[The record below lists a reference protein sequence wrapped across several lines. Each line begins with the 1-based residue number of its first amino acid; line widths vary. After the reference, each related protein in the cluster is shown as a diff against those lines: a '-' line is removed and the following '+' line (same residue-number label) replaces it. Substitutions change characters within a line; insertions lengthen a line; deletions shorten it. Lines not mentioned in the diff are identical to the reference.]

1 VNRATERL
9 VLLAAI
15 GVALAA
21 IQQFAPFLWP
31 YQLERS
37 FSVANQMWF
46 FIIEFLWVAAMLVTY
61 RRDPAGRMWKLFL
74 LYEVVGA
81 IGVVW
86 VIPTSL
92 TWTLSQ
98 ASIGIGSVVFVHLVL
113 AFPSGRLSDRYDRAL
128 VRAAY
133 VFVLATRLAWVLV
146 WSPPIDPVGFS
157 PHNPYVLWRNPD
169 LARVFGPGA
178 IVAVAPFL
186 YAGVLVGLFRH
197 WRRASPALRR
207 ALVPIMVAAPLQL
220 ALILAWHL
228 VDASGAGFE
237 GARAA
242 LQHPLVGLA
251 GLIFPIGLL
260 LGLLR
265 TRLARGSIAE
275 LAMELGRGV
284 PLGGLRDTLARAL
297 RDPTLVLAFPA
308 PSGSGFV
315 DPGGLQIEIPQERGP
330 DRGLARLERDGETL
344 AVLAYDSAIDQEDPG
359 RIGVVASVARLAI
372 ENERLAAQVRAQL
385 EEVRASRARIL
396 EAGDAER
403 RRIER
408 DLHDGA
414 QQRLVA
420 LAMRLDQARAGSTGA
435 AALID
440 DTTAELLKA
449 IREVR
454 DLARG
459 LHPTILTEAG
469 LAAAVD
475 SLAERTPFRVQVDV
489 TDSRFA
495 PEVEAAAY
503 YVIAEGLTNIAR
515 YAAATE
521 ARVSAKTS
529 EGRLTVTVRD
539 DGRGGADPGAGS
551 GLRGLMDRLAAI
563 DGQLTVSS
571 PPGEGTTLMAT
582 FPTTPRSEGRSES
595 TSGGWAS
602 VRGRRGPGGR
612 D

>member
-1 VNRATERL
+1 MNRATERL

-21 IQQFAPFLWP
+21 FHQFAPFLWP
-31 YQLERS
+31 YTPPRS
-37 FSVANQMWF
+37 LSVANQVWF
-46 FIIEFLWVAAMLVTY
+46 FVVELLWVAAMLVTY

-81 IGVVW
+81 IGVIW

-128 VRAAY
+128 VVAAY

-169 LARVFGPGA
+169 LARLFGPGA

-186 YAGVLVGLFRH
+186 YAGVLIGLYRH

-228 VDASGAGFE
+228 VDATGAGLEGASLE
-237 GARAA
+237 GARGA
-242 LQHPLVGLA
+242 LQHPIVGLA
-251 GLIFPIGLL
+251 GLVFPVGLL

-275 LAMELGRGV
+275 LALELGRGV

-315 DPGGLQIEIPQERGP
+315 DPGGQQIEIPQERGP

-344 AVLAYDSAIDQEDPG
+344 ALLAYDSAIDQEDPG

-385 EEVRASRARIL
+385 EEVRASRARIV

-420 LAMRLDQARAGSTGA
+420 LAMRLDQAREGSAGA
-435 AALID
+435 ATLID
-440 DTTAELLKA
+440 ETTAELLRA

-459 LHPTILTEAG
+459 LHPTILTDAG
-469 LAAAVD
+469 LAAAVEA
-475 SLAERTPFRVQVDV
+475 LAERTPFPVKVSV
-489 TDSRFA
+489 TESRFS
-495 PEVEAAAY
+495 PEIEAAAY
-503 YVIAEGLTNIAR
+503 YVVAEGLTNIAR
-515 YAAATE
+515 YAGATE
-521 ARVSAKTS
+521 ARVEASAND
-529 EGRLTVTVRD
+529 GRLLVTVTD
-539 DGRGGADPGAGS
+539 NGRGGADPAAGS

-563 DGQLTVSS
+563 DGELSVSS
-571 PPGEGTTLMAT
+571 PLGEGTTLSAT
-582 FPTTPRSEGRSES
+582 FPVG
-595 TSGGWAS
+595 A
-602 VRGRRGPGGR
+602 
-612 D
+612 